1 MPGTAYGC
9 VTKVSQ
15 LRRGQLRRD
24 RHVCIV
30 DVVPR
35 EPRDTAAGF
44 FHLYAH
50 CVWATDRYFRDD
62 VDRMVF
68 LRELARATMKFEW
81 TCVAYCLMRSHYHLI
96 VGVDAGVLP
105 RAMQSLNWRYA
116 MDFNV
121 RHALRGVTQFK
132 RYGSRRL
139 ADDDDLVN
147 CFRYVVRNPV
157 DAALCERPEDWAWS
171 SYAATIGLR
180 ERASFVDDRIVLDYF
195 GGAIDVSQ
203 AALRRFV
210 DRADA
215 DPWPVPGTGRGPFR
229 RGVANGREMSYVLD

>member
-1 MPGTAYGC
+1 STTTACTRWRASTTPFRTTSTWIGSTAAGYARGAPGDGDWPSEPRPVPGTAYGC

-68 LRELARATMKFEW
+68 LRARDDE
-81 TCVAYCLMRSHYHLI
+81 VR
-96 VGVDAGVLP
+96 VDVRRVLP
-105 RAMQSLNWRYA
+105 DALALPPDRRCRRRRPSACDAITQLAICNGLQRPPRAAR
-116 MDFNV
+116 
-121 RHALRGVTQFK
+121 RHAVQ
-132 RYGSRRL
+132 
-139 ADDDDLVN
+139 
-147 CFRYVVRNPV
+147 
-157 DAALCERPEDWAWS
+157 
-171 SYAATIGLR
+171 
-180 ERASFVDDRIVLDYF
+180 
-195 GGAIDVSQ
+195 
-203 AALRRFV
+203 ALRI
-210 DRADA
+210 A
-215 DPWPVPGTGRGPFR
+215 PPRG
-229 RGVANGREMSYVLD
+229 